1 MGRKKDAQWSPPIRK
16 HVENFFAS
24 SHTLHV
30 DFRIWAKTRFFRL
43 CDEETHLS
51 PRFQPLAKLA
61 TAKFEPEISA
71 EVHFEGEDTLKF
83 FVPNGSQIILKGFWG
98 VTCWNQMPTRSE
110 HEILRQVVKCMRM

>member
-16 HVENFFAS
+16 LVENFFAS
-24 SHTLHV
+24 SHRLHV

-43 CDEETHLS
+43 CDEETPFPAL
-51 PRFQPLAKLA
+51 PAVGETRNRQIRA
-61 TAKFEPEISA
+61 EISA
-71 EVHFEGEDTLKF
+71 AVHFKGEDTLKF

-110 HEILRQVVKCMRM
+110 LEILPQVVKCMQM